1 MFPIFQH
8 GKYRFQ
14 CQLVFSRCKLC
25 LRYTTGNFNENPSM
39 RALAKLLRARA
50 SDLIFASNSSKGQI
64 LRALSNWM
72 GLFDTPE
79 RRTWP
84 PRYRCDAPPT
94 VLWSHTLGARSTC
107 WVHIS
112 PEEWNDVK
120 YIWIYSYIWTVVVA
134 QSTTTCH
141 YNCCKEVSLERYLD
155 EISRRLYWYLADLL
169 YPWDVSLIQYRSEL
183 SEPKTRVLNEPL
195 TH

>member
-1 MFPIFQH
+1 MAVLRIFLLNAFYVSSRYTTKCNSNGPLTGREMHDKPSFRPNSGRSVSINVNKTRKHFSRNIHGARCFPMFPIFQH

-39 RALAKLLRARA
+39 
-50 SDLIFASNSSKGQI
+50 
-64 LRALSNWM
+64 RALSNWM

-120 YIWIYSYIWTVVVA
+120 YIWNNSYE
-134 QSTTTCH
+134 
-141 YNCCKEVSLERYLD
+141 NCGGRWKWRMIIAVNF
-155 EISRRLYWYLADLL
+155 
-169 YPWDVSLIQYRSEL
+169 PV
-183 SEPKTRVLNEPL
+183 
-195 TH
+195 